1 MTSLYAIAFS
11 RESFGGLIFVMI
23 AMTHPAVMLPISHLA
38 ESIKNLLL
46 WILKLFANSR
56 NLNFISIRGYVS
68 NVKTFRFW
76 T

>member
-1 MTSLYAIAFS
+1 MASLYAIAFS

-38 ESIKNLLL
+38 ESIKKMLQ
-46 WILKLFANSR
+46 WILKIFGVSFNSTSIFMKLFKRLS
-56 NLNFISIRGYVS
+56 
-68 NVKTFRFW
+68 TFSMV